1 MSHGNDVTERPCR
14 VTSRVRR
21 RSSRVRTT
29 LALLA
34 SIAACGSQ
42 VDDRDTATTTT
53 ASATPRAPAAQAPPE
68 HPVILAEL
76 YTSQGCSSCPPADR
90 LLSSIGELAAD
101 GADVIPLAFHVD
113 YWDDLGWRDPFS
125 DAAWTERQQRYAAR
139 VSQGRVY
146 TPMLVVQGGSHVVG
160 SSRDEV
166 AAALARAA
174 REPATTGAA
183 ISGHASAPDRVAVD
197 AAAGDAPARA
207 YVALVESGVD
217 TRVLRGE
224 NQGRVLRNDH
234 IVRRLRRA
242 FDLAPHQRKSE
253 TVELAV
259 DPVWQRGHL
268 VVVLFLQDPE
278 SLAIQSAARA
288 TIGP

>member
-1 MSHGNDVTERPCR
+1 M
-14 VTSRVRR
+14 
-21 RSSRVRTT
+21 RTT
-29 LALLA
+29 LVAAIL
-34 SIAACGSQ
+34 IAACGSQ

-53 ASATPRAPAAQAPPE
+53 APARVAPGPPPE

-90 LLSSIGELAAD
+90 LLSSIGELA

-139 VSQGRVY
+139 ISQGRVY
-146 TPMLVVQGGSHVVG
+146 TPMMVVQGRAHMVG
-160 SSRDEV
+160 SSQGEV
-166 AAALARAA
+166 ASALEHAARA
-174 REPATTGAA
+174 PATGATIRGRA
-183 ISGHASAPDRVAVD
+183 DQPERVAVE
-197 AAAGDAPARA
+197 ASAGDAPARA
-207 YVALVESGVD
+207 YVALVESGID

-242 FDLAPHQRKSE
+242 FELAAGERKSE
-253 TVELAV
+253 TVELAL
-259 DPVWQRGHL
+259 DPSWNRERL
-268 VVVLFLQDPE
+268 EVVLFLQDPE
-278 SLAIQSAARA
+278 SLAIESAARA
-288 TIGP
+288 TRGP